1 MNAPFYIA
9 RDEIISVKEAARRA
23 KCAPKAIAKACREHG
38 IGRRKLNSPRGEWQ
52 VSAPALE
59 MFLAGDFVALELL
72 KAGNRLDQRV
82 SFYLLELNLVP

>member
-23 KCAPKAIAKACREHG
+23 RCAPKAIAKACREHG

-72 KAGNRLDQRV
+72 KAGNRTDPRV
-82 SFYLLELNLVP
+82 TFYFLKLNLVP